1 MFGAAIWLLWVLA
14 NQVDANSLLIVMV
27 GLFLSA
33 FILWL
38 QKINFKH
45 SIKTALILVL
55 AYGYSL
61 GNWDFK
67 ENIGTKENDS
77 VAWSLE
83 KEIDLRDNNRSYF
96 INFTAAWCITCQ
108 VNEAIAFTEDLMEM
122 FVDKD
127 ITYLNADWTNRNPVI
142 AKELEKYNRSG
153 LPVYIYWNKNL
164 DEPMVLNELLTE
176 GYLMEIINEN

>member
-1 MFGAAIWLLWVLA
+1 MCIR
-14 NQVDANSLLIVMV
+14 DS
-27 GLFLSA
+27 
-33 FILWL
+33 
-38 QKINFKH
+38 
-45 SIKTALILVL
+45 
-55 AYGYSL
+55 SL

-67 ENIGTKENDS
+67 ENVGTKDNDS

-83 KEIDLRDNNRSYF
+83 REIDLRDDNKSYF

-108 VNEAIAFTEDLMEM
+108 VNEAVAFTDNVMEV
-122 FVDKD
+122 FDNKD
-127 ITYLNADWTNRNPVI
+127 ITYVKADWTNRNATI

-176 GYLMEIINEN
+176 GYLMEIVNEN